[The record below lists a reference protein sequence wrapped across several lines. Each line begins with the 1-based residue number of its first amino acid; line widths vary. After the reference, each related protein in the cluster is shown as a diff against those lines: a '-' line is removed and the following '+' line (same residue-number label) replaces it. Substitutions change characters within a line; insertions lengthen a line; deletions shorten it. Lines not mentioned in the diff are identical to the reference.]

1 VTTATTAKDT
11 QQQDT
16 DIEQLCI
23 NTIRTLSMDG
33 VQKANSGHPGTPM
46 ACAPLAYLLY
56 TEVMRHNPRDSQWPD
71 RDRFVLSAGH
81 ASMLLYSALYLTG
94 YDLSLD
100 ELKNFRQW
108 GSKTPGHP
116 EYSHT
121 PGVETTTGPLGQGF
135 GNGVGMALAERWLA
149 ARFNKPGH
157 DIVDHYTYAL
167 CSDGD
172 LMEGVASEAASIA
185 GFLKLGRLIYF
196 YDDNTIT
203 IDGHTDL
210 AFSEDVGKRF
220 EAYQWHVLHVEDI
233 NDLEAMRSA
242 IREAQAEKDK
252 PSLIVVKTVIGYG
265 SPNKHNSSDAHGSP
279 LGKEEIPLTKKN
291 LGWEWDEPF
300 YVPDEALQRFRQ
312 AVLKGAE
319 EQSNWQQRME
329 QYKREFPQEAA
340 ELDLFMS
347 GRLPNGWDDEL
358 PVFAPDK
365 GPMATRTSSGQ
376 AINAI
381 AAKVQNFIS
390 GAADLY
396 PSTDAYIKGGGDL
409 KGDDFAARNVHYGIR
424 EHGMGSILQ
433 GMTLHKGLIPF
444 GSTFLIFY
452 DYMRPPLRLAALM
465 KNPVLMVYTHDSI
478 GLGEDGPTH
487 EPVEM
492 LSGMRAVPNLWNI
505 RPADAN
511 ESVFAW
517 KAALQRRDGP
527 TCLILTRQKLPI
539 FNREEVGSAEG
550 VLRGAYI
557 LAEAD
562 GGSPDL
568 IIMGTGSEVQWA
580 LAARP
585 ILQEQ
590 GIKTRVVSMPCWELF
605 EEQDQSYRDEVLPPD
620 VKKRLSIEA
629 ASPMGWHKWVGDEG
643 DIIAVET
650 YGASAPAEVI
660 FEKYGFT
667 TDNVVQH
674 GLALMGRRDPVPPA
688 QTEQHVTPDLGEGGS
703 APHER
708 DLEKQGATQTG
719 METSQEKQT

>member
-1 VTTATTAKDT
+1 VTTATTEQET
-11 QQQDT
+11 RQQGT

-46 ACAPLAYLLY
+46 AMAPLAYLLY
-56 TEVMRHNPRDSQWPD
+56 TEVMRHNPRDPHWPN
-71 RDRFVLSAGH
+71 RDRFILSAGH
-81 ASMLLYSALYLTG
+81 ASMLLYSSLYLTG

-100 ELKNFRQW
+100 EIKNFRQW

-149 ARFNKPGH
+149 TRFNKPGH

-185 GFLKLGRLIYF
+185 GFLKLGKLIYF

-220 EAYQWHVLHVEDI
+220 EAYQWHVQHVDDV
-233 NDLEAMRSA
+233 NDLDALRNA
-242 IREAQAEKDK
+242 IREAQAVEDQ
-252 PSLIVVKTVIGYG
+252 PSLIIVKSVIAYG
-265 SPNKHNSSDAHGSP
+265 APNKKNTAEAHGSP
-279 LGKEEIPLTKKN
+279 LGKDEIALARKN
-291 LGWEWDEPF
+291 LGWEWEEPF

-329 QYKREFPQEAA
+329 QYEREFPQEAA
-340 ELDLFMS
+340 ELRLFMS
-347 GRLPNGWDDEL
+347 GGLPDGWDDAL
-358 PVFAPDK
+358 PVFTPDK

-376 AINAI
+376 AIQAI
-381 AAKVQNFIS
+381 AAKVQNLLS

-409 KGDDFAARNVHYGIR
+409 KGDNFAARNVHYGIR
-424 EHGMGSILQ
+424 EHGMGAILQ

-444 GSTFLIFY
+444 GSTFFIFY
-452 DYMRPPLRLAALM
+452 DYMRPPLRLGALM
-465 KNPVLMVYTHDSI
+465 KNPWIMVYTHDSI

-487 EPVEM
+487 QPVEM

-511 ESVFAW
+511 ESVYAW

-527 TCLILTRQKLPI
+527 TCLILSRQKLPI
-539 FNREEVGSAEG
+539 FNREEVGPAEG

-562 GGSPDL
+562 GGKPDL
-568 IIMGTGSEVQWA
+568 IIIGTGAEVQWA

-585 ILQEQ
+585 ILQGE

-605 EEQDQSYRDEVLPPD
+605 EEQDQSYRDQVLPPD
-620 VKKRLSIEA
+620 VKKRISIEA
-629 ASPMGWHKWVGDEG
+629 ASPMGWRKWVGDEG

-650 YGASAPAEVI
+650 YGASAPAEII

-688 QTEQHVTPDLGEGGS
+688 QTEQHVTPDVSEGDS
-703 APHER
+703 APHQR

-719 METSQEKQT
+719 METPQEKQT